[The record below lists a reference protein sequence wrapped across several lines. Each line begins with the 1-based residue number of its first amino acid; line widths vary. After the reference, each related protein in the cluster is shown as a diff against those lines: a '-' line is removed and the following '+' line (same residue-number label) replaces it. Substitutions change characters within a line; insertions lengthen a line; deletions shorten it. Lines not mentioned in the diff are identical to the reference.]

1 MDENQGYIIRRS
13 VLFDNGRGF
22 ALGENPKAPNPFVTW
37 QFTQEDGKRD
47 YYWGHYHNEEGAALG
62 DFNRRVFD
70 YERQPGIARVE
81 TQGPDFF
88 KYYST
93 QRPVGMGTFP
103 HEKDNLAVAM
113 LNYGERRQV
122 EGEPFRAWG
131 EVWYM
136 RPLTKEQVINYEL
149 RPARDNPEQSRPE
162 VQGRTAPKRAAPD
175 RGDR

>member
-1 MDENQGYIIRRS
+1 MDKNQGYVIQCS
-13 VLFDNGRGF
+13 VLFNNGRGF
-22 ALGENPKAPNPFVTW
+22 AMGEHPREGFVTW

-47 YYWGHYHNEEGAALG
+47 YYWGHYHSEEGATLG

-70 YERQPGIARVE
+70 YERQPGIARME

-113 LNYGERRQV
+113 LNYGERRPV
-122 EGEPFRAWG
+122 EGKPFRAWG

-136 RPLTKEQVINYEL
+136 HPLTKAQIISYER
-149 RPARDNPEQSRPE
+149 RPACDNPEHRLE
-162 VQGRTAPKRAAPD
+162 ELDRTAPKKEKPD
-175 RGDR
+175 RGGK

>member
-1 MDENQGYIIRRS
+1 MDENQGYVIQRS
-13 VLFDNGRGF
+13 VLFNNGRGF
-22 ALGENPKAPNPFVTW
+22 AMGEHPREGFVTW
-37 QFTQEDGKRD
+37 QFTQENGKRD

-70 YERQPGIARVE
+70 YEHQPGIARVE

-103 HEKDNLAVAM
+103 HEKGNLAVAM

-149 RPARDNPEQSRPE
+149 RPARDNPERRPE
-162 VQGRTAPKRAAPD
+162 ELGRIAPKKEKPD
-175 RGDR
+175 RGGR